1 MAAAGEGVSRD
12 RGGRGE
18 GREVRWAPGVM
29 LMRMLMWM
37 GRGWERRRRR
47 LLTLEYLALFVCQVW
62 AVERERLRALRQ
74 V

>member
-1 MAAAGEGVSRD
+1 MSRD

-18 GREVRWAPGVM
+18 GKEVRWAPGVM
-29 LMRMLMWM
+29 LILMWM

-47 LLTLEYLALFVCQVW
+47 LLTLEDLALFVCQVW